1 MKTTTITSLT
11 DLAFGCLKARVA
23 NRLGA
28 EYRRQLP
35 EALIRR
41 AVDEAEAAARTTDY
55 PQLFFPELAEEKLR
69 AVHRA
74 IATDFLPRA
83 A

>member
-1 MKTTTITSLT
+1 MKTYLT
-11 DLAFGCLKARVA
+11 DFAFVPLKSRVA
-23 NRLGA
+23 SRLGG
-28 EYRRQLP
+28 EWRRLVP

-41 AVDEAEAAARTTDY
+41 AVDEAEAVARTTEY

-74 IATDFLPRA
+74 ITADFSHRA

>member
-1 MKTTTITSLT
+1 MKTTITSLT
-11 DLAFGCLKARVA
+11 DLTFGCLKARVA
-23 NRLGA
+23 TRLDA

-35 EALIRR
+35 AALIRR
-41 AVDEAEAAARTTDY
+41 AVDEAEATARTTEY

-74 IATDFLPRA
+74 ITADFWPHA